1 MREVGLPDDY
11 EYDEDLQEV
20 ERRQNLSFRERQ
32 REDVIL
38 VDDSPEITQRSNA
51 MMMEEDSMIELG
63 NI

>member
-32 REDVIL
+32 REDGIL